1 MTASKSESASVN
13 RTTRRDF
20 MRTAG
25 TAAAAWTVGA
35 GLAARP
41 ARGRVIGAND
51 RINFAMIGCGGEG
64 NALLSMVKVLKDQGT
79 NVEITAVCDVY
90 RPRLEKTAERYKA
103 KAYSTHQEL
112 LADASIDV
120 VGIATPDHIH
130 GYQIIDAVKAGKDV
144 YCEKPVT
151 HWRQFELTKR
161 LFHEVSKSDRV
172 FQLGSQY
179 MSDSAW
185 MQARQMIKEGLI
197 GRPVH
202 AEVSFFRV
210 GDWGERGMPI
220 DDPDAQPGPDLN
232 WEAFLGDSPKRE
244 FDVSRYFRWRMYWD
258 YAGGP
263 ATDLYPHCLSQVIYM
278 LGVKM
283 PSLAVG
289 TGGKLRYE
297 EREVPDT
304 CNMLVEYPEKISVSM
319 VGTQANDYPGAKP
332 RPPACS
338 PIIRGWEGALTFEGE
353 EIVFTPVQGTRKE
366 GKRVKIERP
375 FDHIRH
381 MKNLL
386 DCCRTREKPEYPVD
400 LAYYTQTPLQMGILS
415 LREGKVARFDAAAEK
430 IVL

>member
-1 MTASKSESASVN
+1 MTTTRPGSVAN
-13 RTTRRDF
+13 RTTRRTF
-20 MRTAG
+20 IRNAG
-25 TAAAAWTVGA
+25 TAAAAWTISG
-35 GLAARP
+35 GLVARP
-41 ARGRVIGAND
+41 ARGRVLGAND

-64 NALLSMVKVLKDQGT
+64 NALLSMVKMLKDQGV
-79 NVEITAVCDVY
+79 NVEIVAVCDIY

-103 KAYSTHQEL
+103 KAYSNHKEL
-112 LADASIDV
+112 LADPSIDV

-130 GYQIIDAVKAGKDV
+130 GYQVIDAIRAGKDI
-144 YCEKPVT
+144 YCEKPIT
-151 HWRQFELTKR
+151 HWRQFELTR
-161 LFHEVSKSDRV
+161 QLFYEVSKSDRV

-185 MQARQMIKEGLI
+185 SQARQMIKEGQI
-197 GRPVH
+197 GQPVH
-202 AEVSFFRV
+202 AEVGFFRV

-220 DDPDAQPGPDLN
+220 DDPDAKPGPDLD

-244 FDVSRYFRWRMYWD
+244 FDVSRFFRWRMYWD

-283 PSLAVG
+283 PSLVVS

-304 CNMLVEYPEKISVSM
+304 CNILAEYPEKISVSM
-319 VGTQANDYPGAKP
+319 VGTQANDYPGARP

-338 PIIRGWEGALTFEGE
+338 PIIRGWEATLTFENE
-353 EIVFTPVQGTRKE
+353 EIVLTPVQGTKKQ
-366 GKRVKIERP
+366 GKRVRIERP
-375 FDHIRH
+375 FDHVRH
-381 MKNLL
+381 IKNLL
-386 DCCRTREKPEYPVD
+386 DCCRTREKPEYAVD

-415 LREGKVARFDAAAEK
+415 LREGKVARFDPTAEK
-430 IVL
+430 ILL